1 MSLYFTQKFMYELNR
16 SVTLQEQFSADAQGA
31 LAAFDP
37 DGDRLTAT
45 EREALAT
52 ADVGLLYHLGSNGQI
67 LMHYAAFCGI
77 EWPDYLQMMRDGLAE
92 HGPVR
97 EGVYAMVGYA
107 GVDSVNAIT
116 EGPSSEGPSSERAA

>member
-16 SVTLQEQFSADAQGA
+16 SVPLQEQFTADPTQT

-37 DGDRLTAT
+37 DGDRLTEA
-45 EREALAT
+45 ERTALAT
-52 ADVGLLYHLGSNGQI
+52 ADIGLLYHLGSNGQI

-77 EWPDYLQMMRDGLAE
+77 EWPDYLQMMRDGLAT

-107 GVDSVNAIT
+107 GVDAVNAVT
-116 EGPSSEGPSSERAA
+116 AAGVAQDGAA